1 MCLFCSLLL
10 FYLVAVICEPIL
22 ILCIYSPIRQL
33 KFEEMKKKAERADK
47 TSKSNAY
54 FVDAW
59 EAITQ
64 PIVQAVMPAVNKK
77 FWEDLSPRIYVS
89 FWTLTMYDLEVPKDI
104 YNQQDE
110 RLKAQIAAIEE
121 DRTMTPAK
129 IKKEAE
135 RGRMMQLK
143 LIEEQLKQ
151 DEHVRRVRGRLEQEK
166 EHWFQ
171 SSKLLARV
179 NSLLIFICLVDSVKS
194 EMTTQFFQH
203 CLFPRCLFTA
213 SDALYCAKF
222 VHLLHTLKTPNFS
235 TLICF
240 DRVSSLIS

>member
-1 MCLFCSLLL
+1 
-10 FYLVAVICEPIL
+10 
-22 ILCIYSPIRQL
+22 
-33 KFEEMKKKAERADK
+33 MKKKAEKADK
-47 TSKSNAY
+47 NSKSNSY
-54 FVDAW
+54 FIDAW

-110 RLKAQIAAIEE
+110 RLKAQITAIEE
-121 DRTMTPAK
+121 DRNMAPAK

-171 SSKLLARV
+171 SSKIL
-179 NSLLIFICLVDSVKS
+179 
-194 EMTTQFFQH
+194 
-203 CLFPRCLFTA
+203 
-213 SDALYCAKF
+213 
-222 VHLLHTLKTPNFS
+222 
-235 TLICF
+235 
-240 DRVSSLIS
+240 